1 MSDKQRQSILKMAKF
16 IKGQSL
22 ILLEKLN
29 ELEDDQD
36 LDQLCTLSEELH
48 GLAERVCNE
57 AEDRIPAKDS

>member
-16 IKGQSL
+16 IKNQSL
-22 ILLEKLN
+22 ILVEKLN

-48 GLAERVCNE
+48 DLAEAACNE
-57 AEDRIPAKDS
+57 AEARISAKDN